1 MKKFF
6 SAALILMILF
16 SGCSWNKKKADSKS
30 MEQIHKESGVPVT
43 VRTLVEESFS
53 TVLTYATTLKATSE
67 ATAYAAI
74 TDVVETVG
82 AGIGEYV
89 QKDQVIIGF
98 PKTNP
103 QMNYYQAKAAYE
115 NAKATHERMK
125 NLYEH
130 EVISKQEYDN
140 ADAAYQV
147 AKANWQAVNE
157 VINVKAPISGYIT
170 QLYVHPSSNVA
181 PGTPLFTVSNL
192 ERMEAQVWVPETE
205 IARIRRGQI
214 GMLEWDGK
222 RFEGKVT
229 KVNMVMDP
237 AKKAFDVRVEFPNGE
252 RLLTSGITTNI
263 RIETYRSSA
272 IVVARQE
279 LVKEDGKYFAYVVED
294 NKAQKR
300 PVTIGKEQG
309 LYLEITSGLKPGERL
324 ISQGNELV
332 ADGTLVR
339 IVSAK

>member
-1 MKKFF
+1 M
-6 SAALILMILF
+6 
-16 SGCSWNKKKADSKS
+16 
-30 MEQIHKESGVPVT
+30 
-43 VRTLVEESFS
+43 
-53 TVLTYATTLKATSE
+53 
-67 ATAYAAI
+67 
-74 TDVVETVG
+74 
-82 AGIGEYV
+82 
-89 QKDQVIIGF
+89 
-98 PKTNP
+98 
-103 QMNYYQAKAAYE
+103 
-115 NAKATHERMK
+115 
-125 NLYEH
+125 
-130 EVISKQEYDN
+130 
-140 ADAAYQV
+140 
-147 AKANWQAVNE
+147 
-157 VINVKAPISGYIT
+157 
-170 QLYVHPSSNVA
+170 A